1 GGAAGDR
8 LADGEGAG
16 TDGLKTSSG
25 FPGGH
30 VGWRV
35 PNLSI
40 PFPRLSSLTSPAR
53 PMPVLLI
60 FQILIPLIL
69 IGRVATARRRSRHSL
84 EADIVLAAVYLLAV
98 SLARPAIAVPW
109 YLPGVVGRFLA
120 AASARPLLRPRE
132 AETSRSRVPQGLWTT
147 LRALAILG
155 LAAVSGIAVL
165 GHRSI
170 PGQAVELAFPL
181 DDGVYL
187 VANGGSNPM
196 VNLHL
201 QTLNA

>member
-1 GGAAGDR
+1 
-8 LADGEGAG
+8 
-16 TDGLKTSSG
+16 
-25 FPGGH
+25 
-30 VGWRV
+30 
-35 PNLSI
+35 
-40 PFPRLSSLTSPAR
+40 
-53 PMPVLLI
+53 MPVLLI

-98 SLARPAIAVPW
+98 SLALPAIAVPW
-109 YLPGVVGRFLA
+109 YLPGVFGLFLA
-120 AASARPLLRPRE
+120 AASVRPLLRPRE

-201 QTLNA
+201 QTLNAERARPYRGQSYAIDIVKVGEWGSRRSGPFAGRGLRHLRGHDSRSVRRHGGEII